1 MRRASPAWKALGAFW
16 VLVLAGAA
24 GTGLV
29 LHRLGPPE
37 APGAAAPDGPGVAL
51 SFGGATPPASPTDPR
66 PEPPRAEPPRQAA
79 RPAERAPA
87 PPSAAPSATLAG
99 RTPGAAP
106 APNSD
111 TPPAAEAPP
120 AASAAPPPAPATPP
134 APRAPALAETAPRE
148 PTAPRPAPPLAERA
162 APSPAL
168 PAPPAAPKPPAGDSA
183 TAPEPPEPPASAII
197 ADALPPAAAPE
208 PLLAPPEAPAPPPLP
223 PSATPPAASEVTIPA
238 PDPALLETSP
248 YGPLPRITTDGREAR
263 RLYARPFPA
272 EEARP
277 RIALVVGG
285 FGLSPTRSEEALR
298 RLPAATTLA
307 FTPQAMRPDLLLS
320 QARARG
326 MEVALGLPLESA
338 GAEPNEQTLRPG
350 LMHWENQDRLHRALG
365 RMAGYAG
372 VIGAIGAQRG
382 DRFAA
387 DRAQLEAVQE
397 EAQAR
402 GLYYLEPRPGA
413 PAPAEAAGAVAD
425 LILDEPLTRG
435 EVERRLARLEEIA
448 RERGFALGLAAE
460 PAPLLVDRIAAWAA
474 GLEARGL
481 VLAPASA
488 LTRPPGPAPSASR

>member
-1 MRRASPAWKALGAFW
+1 MPVPQAAPPA
-16 VLVLAGAA
+16 V
-24 GTGLV
+24 GT
-29 LHRLGPPE
+29 
-37 APGAAAPDGPGVAL
+37 AAAP
-51 SFGGATPPASPTDPR
+51 
-66 PEPPRAEPPRQAA
+66 EPAEPPAA
-79 RPAERAPA
+79 
-87 PPSAAPSATLAG
+87 
-99 RTPGAAP
+99 
-106 APNSD
+106 
-111 TPPAAEAPP
+111 
-120 AASAAPPPAPATPP
+120 
-134 APRAPALAETAPRE
+134 
-148 PTAPRPAPPLAERA
+148 
-162 APSPAL
+162 
-168 PAPPAAPKPPAGDSA
+168 
-183 TAPEPPEPPASAII
+183 AII

-208 PLLAPPEAPAPPPLP
+208 PLLAPPEAPAPPPLA
-223 PSATPPAASEVTIPA
+223 PSATPPAASDVTIPA

-298 RLPAATTLA
+298 RLPPATTLA
-307 FTPQAMRPDLLLS
+307 FTPQAMRPDLLLT

-326 MEVALGLPLESA
+326 MEVALGLPLESS

-488 LTRPPGPAPSASR
+488 LTRPPGPAPSAAR